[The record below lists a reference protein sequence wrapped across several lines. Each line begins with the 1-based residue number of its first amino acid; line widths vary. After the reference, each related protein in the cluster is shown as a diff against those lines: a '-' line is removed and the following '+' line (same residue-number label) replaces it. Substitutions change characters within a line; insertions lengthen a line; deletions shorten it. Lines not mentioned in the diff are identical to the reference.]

1 MKKNV
6 WIIKVQRCGQ
16 HLGYCE
22 YNCCANGEDVGG
34 GSGSAISNLITPII
48 RAWRA
53 SLGTNTNRVIF
64 QLILYVY
71 LDWHYTNVISFTR
84 IYNSNSVSMGPNTST
99 HQLLPSFFFP
109 SSYIFWNKV
118 KKIIWKFHNF
128 ASIDRIYIANNIFFF
143 GPMYSWR
150 QNVNFRYVC
159 LSIVRPYNNQL
170 VDQYV
175 QMRRM
180 KQMQSKCN
188 IPLAAHK
195 VPIKL
200 KLPPLALTFCL

>member
-99 HQLLPSFFFP
+99 HQLLPSSFFP

-128 ASIDRIYIANNIFFF
+128 ASIDRIYIANNIFFLVQCILEDKTWILDTF
-143 GPMYSWR
+143 VSVLWDLMTISWWISTYR
-150 QNVNFRYVC
+150 WGEWNRCNRNAIYHLPHTKFRLSWNC
-159 LSIVRPYNNQL
+159 LL
-170 VDQYV
+170 
-175 QMRRM
+175 
-180 KQMQSKCN
+180 
-188 IPLAAHK
+188 
-195 VPIKL
+195 
-200 KLPPLALTFCL
+200 